1 MPKRIPSKMPTVEG
15 DGAVAEGF
23 RLAFDRIN
31 EILEYLDSIQ
41 PVSSADSYTDQTVVG
56 VTRRPKP
63 KSGATGDDAGDGGRW
78 A

>member
-1 MPKRIPSKMPTVEG
+1 MPTVEG
-15 DGAVAEGF
+15 NGPVAEGF

-31 EILEYLDSIQ
+31 EIIEYLESVQ
-41 PVSSADSYTDQTVVG
+41 PAPSADSFTDQTVIG

-63 KSGATGDDAGDGGRW
+63 KGSAAGDEDGGDARW